1 MGGVKAERTNRRDN
15 EADPLRAE
23 LEKRLQ
29 ALAGSG
35 PRAEASDI
43 AAAVESIMA
52 TVEGDLSAVNLK
64 LYAEIEALSRYI
76 EGAKSE
82 IAELRPQDIRDE
94 HLPTATDELEAVVGA
109 TERATNQILE
119 AVETI
124 EDVAARIDDANASKI
139 TEAVTKVYE
148 ACNFQDI
155 TGQRITKVVTAL
167 QQIENK
173 VDALLDAFGEEAARE
188 RANRKERKQSEPV
201 SQEEA
206 DRALMNGPSA
216 PEQSVS
222 QEDID
227 ALLASFD

>member
-1 MGGVKAERTNRRDN
+1 MGGAKSDSTDRRDSK
-15 EADPLRAE
+15 ADPLRAE

-29 ALAGSG
+29 ILAGAG

-76 EGAKSE
+76 ESAKTE
-82 IAELRPQDIRDE
+82 IAELRPQDIRDQ
-94 HLPTATDELEAVVGA
+94 HLPTATDELEAIVGA

-124 EDVAARIDDANASKI
+124 ENVAGRIDDDNSGKI

-155 TGQRITKVVTAL
+155 TGQRITKVVKAL

-173 VDALLDAFGEEAARE
+173 VDALLDAFGEEVARE
-188 RANRKERKQSEPV
+188 RAKRKEQKQSEPV

-206 DRALMNGPSA
+206 DKALMNGPSS
-216 PEQSVS
+216 PEEAVS